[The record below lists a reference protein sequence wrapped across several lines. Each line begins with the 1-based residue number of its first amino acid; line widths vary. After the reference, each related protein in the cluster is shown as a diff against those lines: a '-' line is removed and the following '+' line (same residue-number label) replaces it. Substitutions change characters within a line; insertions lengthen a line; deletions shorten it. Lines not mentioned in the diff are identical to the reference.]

1 MNASDFAVQIIE
13 KQEGD
18 GVITFLVITN
28 RSESLIE
35 RDWRLYF
42 SLGLSP
48 VADERRVTQTI
59 LDGRYGFLEPSA
71 QWRALEP
78 GAVINIQIENWLF
91 SGMQLVARQGFH
103 VTQLI
108 DGSERLLGTPV
119 LLEPDLVPLTKPRNA
134 WVSAPAPQQDNNL
147 AAPLESVPNE
157 IIPAIKEQVLS
168 SGEIHATSLHLA
180 DTSLNSE
187 ATYLRKL
194 LLQMGIFGEG
204 TPIHLSIE
212 PSIESLYELD
222 TAADGINIVGQ
233 DEQAVFYGI
242 QTLRQLIRVKEA
254 GCSFPRVQIADT
266 PDFEHRAFFL
276 DIARHFQSLDQ
287 IKKTIE
293 VMSTYKMNRLQL
305 GISNDEGWRLEIQT
319 VPELT
324 IVGAR
329 RSYHRY
335 NPDGSRRAL
344 YPAWGD
350 DHHDYDG
357 FISRNE
363 FIDLLRHAEKHHV
376 EVIVELNLPGHANAI
391 IQSLSQ
397 ANRWQL
403 TDSEDTSEYRSAQG
417 YTENVINVGMADNYL
432 LAKVILEEIKTM
444 YDAAQVPMSRI
455 HFGGDEVPEGAW
467 LNSPACRRLP
477 VWNPAW
483 DAENWTEENWT
494 EENKEQAREAT
505 QVLMA
510 YHYDQITGIAEQVS
524 PGIQAGFWH
533 EMSASGKA
541 NNNSYYNV
549 WLTSDANTDIIDSLL
564 DRGQNLVISNASFL
578 YLDMPYAM
586 HPDEPGLPWA
596 GYVNT
601 KSIYNFDPF
610 ACWGLTADQSDQVL
624 GIQAQLWSETVFTP
638 ELMDY
643 YTFPRLLAVA
653 ERAWNKRPVHDHWPR
668 FQQALITR
676 ELPHLDRLGI
686 HYRPV
691 DLAN

>member
-1 MNASDFAVQIIE
+1 MKASDLAVQIIE
-13 KQEGD
+13 QQEGD
-18 GVITFLVITN
+18 LVVTFLKIMN
-28 RSESLIE
+28 RSEGLIDRE
-35 RDWRLYF
+35 WRLYF

-48 VADERRVTQTI
+48 VAEEVRVTQTI

-78 GAVINIQIENWLF
+78 GTSINIQIENWLF

-103 VTQLI
+103 VTELI
-108 DGSERLLGTPV
+108 DGNERLLGAPV
-119 LLEPDLVPLTKPRNA
+119 LLEPDLTPLTKPRYIL
-134 WVSAPAPQQDNNL
+134 VSGTTPQPDDDFRPLPAETPD
-147 AAPLESVPNE
+147 E
-157 IIPAIKEQVLS
+157 IIPSIKKQVLPHE
-168 SGEIHATSLHLA
+168 EIHVTSLYVG

-194 LLQMGIFGEG
+194 LLQMGVFGEG
-204 TPIHLSIE
+204 IPVYLSIE
-212 PSIESLYELD
+212 TSIESLYQLS
-222 TAADGINIVGQ
+222 TAKDGIHIVGQ
-233 DEQAVFYGI
+233 DQQAVFYGI
-242 QTLRQLIRVKEA
+242 QTLRQLIRLQEE
-254 GCSFPRVQIADT
+254 GCSFLKVQVADT

-276 DIARHFQSLDQ
+276 DIARHFQPLDQ

-305 GISNDEGWRLEIQT
+305 GIANDEGWRLEIQS

-335 NPDGSRRAL
+335 NPDGTLRAL

-350 DHHDYDG
+350 DHLDYEG

-363 FIDLLRHAEKHHV
+363 FVDLLRHAKKHHV
-376 EVIVELNLPGHANAI
+376 EVILEFNLPGHANAI

-397 ANRWQL
+397 TDQWQL
-403 TDSEDTSEYRSAQG
+403 TDPEDTSEYRSAQG
-417 YTENVINVGMADNYL
+417 YTGNVVNVGMTDIYR

-444 YDAAQVPMSRI
+444 YDTAELTMSRI

-483 DAENWTEENWT
+483 DTEIP
-494 EENKEQAREAT
+494 EQAREAT
-505 QVLMA
+505 RALMA
-510 YHYDQITGIAEQVS
+510 YHYQQITEIAEQVS
-524 PGIQAGFWH
+524 AGIQTGFWH
-533 EMSASGKA
+533 EMSTAGSSKT
-541 NNNSYYNV
+541 NSYYNA
-549 WLTSDANTDIIDSLL
+549 WLTSEANTDTIDSLL

-586 HPDEPGLPWA
+586 DPDEPGLPWA
-596 GYVNT
+596 AYVNT
-601 KSIYNFDPF
+601 KSIYNFDPLD
-610 ACWGLTADQSDQVL
+610 CWALTADQSRQVL
-624 GIQAQLWSETVFTP
+624 GIQAQLWSETVFTT

-653 ERAWNKRPVHDHWPR
+653 ERAWNKRPTQDHWPR
-668 FQQALITR
+668 FRQALVTR
-676 ELPHLDRLGI
+676 ELPHIAGLGVK
-686 HYRPV
+686 YRPFEV
-691 DLAN
+691 EK

>member
-1 MNASDFAVQIIE
+1 LNASDLAVQIIE

-18 GVITFLVITN
+18 SVITFLQITN
-28 RSESLIE
+28 RSEGLIGRE
-35 RDWRLYF
+35 WRLYF

-48 VADERRVTQTI
+48 VAEERRVTQTI
-59 LDGRYGFLEPSA
+59 LDGRYGFLEPSTEW
-71 QWRALEP
+71 QALEP
-78 GAVINIQIENWLF
+78 GAFINIQIENWLF

-103 VTQLI
+103 LTQLI

-119 LLEPDLVPLTKPRNA
+119 LLEPDLAPLTNPRNT
-134 WVSAPAPQQDNNL
+134 WVSAPIPQADHNLPVPPRSAPD
-147 AAPLESVPNE
+147 E

-168 SGEIHATSLHLA
+168 AEEIHATSLHLA

-204 TPIHLSIE
+204 TPIYLSIE
-212 PSIESLYELD
+212 PSLGSTYELD
-222 TAADGINIVGQ
+222 TATDGINIIGQ

-242 QTLRQLIRVKEA
+242 QTLRQLIRLRET
-254 GCSFPRVQIADT
+254 GCTFPRVQIADT

-276 DIARHFQSLDQ
+276 DIARHFQPLDQ

-305 GISNDEGWRLEIQT
+305 GISNDEGWRLEIQP

-335 NPDGSRRAL
+335 NPDRTLRAL

-363 FIDLLRHAEKHHV
+363 FIDLLRHAKKHHV
-376 EVIVELNLPGHANAI
+376 EVILEFNLPGHANAI

-397 ANRWQL
+397 ADRWQL
-403 TDSEDTSEYRSAQG
+403 TDPEDTSEYRSAQG
-417 YTENVINVGMADNYL
+417 YTGNVINVGMIDNYR
-432 LAKVILEEIKTM
+432 LAKVILEEIKAM
-444 YDAAQVPMSRI
+444 YDAAELQMSRI

-467 LNSPACRRLP
+467 LHSPACRRLP
-477 VWNPAW
+477 VWNPSW
-483 DAENWTEENWT
+483 DVENP
-494 EENKEQAREAT
+494 EQAREAT

-524 PGIQAGFWH
+524 PGIQTGFWH
-533 EMSASGKA
+533 EMSASG
-541 NNNSYYNV
+541 NGNTNSYYNA

-586 HPDEPGLPWA
+586 HPNEPGLPWA

-601 KSIYNFDPF
+601 KLIYNFDPLD
-610 ACWGLTADQSDQVL
+610 CWGLTADQSNQVL

-653 ERAWNKRPVHDHWPR
+653 ERAWNKRPVQDHWPR
-668 FQQALITR
+668 FRQALTTR
-676 ELPHLDRLGI
+676 ELPHLGRLGVK
-686 HYRPV
+686 YRPA
-691 DLAN
+691 DLEN